1 MVNVKTYAM
10 KDISHLDLEDYVIG
24 IHSNGWIHSKEIFP
38 SSNNVLNLWFEDV
51 EKTGLKAIQWF
62 NNTQRVIYA
71 TACSD
76 NQAKQIIDF
85 IRKIPDNATLHIYC
99 AKGQSRSVAVA
110 NYIKKY
116 INNETIDEG
125 NHNKHVYRLLERYH
139 NV

>member
-24 IHSNGWIHSKEIFP
+24 IHSTGWIHSKEIFP

-62 NNTQRVIYA
+62 NNTQRIIYA

-76 NQAKQIIDF
+76 NQAKQIVDF
-85 IRKIPDNATLHIYC
+85 IRKIPKNATLHVYC

-110 NYIKKY
+110 NYVRKY
-116 INNETIDEG
+116 HNNEIIDDSS
-125 NHNKHVYRLLERYH
+125 HNKHVYSLLERYH
-139 NV
+139 NA